1 VSLYKRNTVWWFSIY
16 IDGVRHCES
25 TGTSNRRKAE
35 QIERQRQEELNDTRH
50 RLPHMN
56 PDITFGALAAR
67 FIAERMSTPYSVDRL
82 QHLLPFFAD
91 ISVRD
96 INQSLT
102 RRYRQGR
109 YEMRKSLKPATVNRD
124 LSVLRRVLNWGVE
137 EGIITAN
144 PLGRLRLE
152 RERRTKRPVM
162 SVREEMVL
170 MTHAP
175 LHLQRIIC
183 CALDTG
189 MRRGEILTQ
198 RWDDID
204 FDNRILHV
212 SHSKTPEGEARVIP
226 LTERLYDMLRSFPKD
241 RGIVF
246 TYSPHFDDTANSRN
260 DNPAEGLRKVSP
272 AHPIKIVKTAWA
284 ASLRRAGLRHFR
296 FHDLRHTA
304 NTRLMLAG
312 VLQEVRREIIGHSS
326 QHSRDTNDRYSQI
339 GLAEL
344 KDAIAKLEIWLT
356 NQLHL
361 LAAEERPPLLLE
373 KPAGNTTTT
382 EERNREQDETQST
395 ST

>member
-1 VSLYKRNTVWWFSIY
+1 MSLYKRNTVWWYSIY

-35 QIERQRQEELNDTRH
+35 QIERQRREELNDTRH
-50 RLPHMN
+50 RLPHAN

-96 INQSLT
+96 FNQSLT
-102 RRYRQGR
+102 RKYRQER
-109 YEMRKSLKPATVNRD
+109 YEERKSLKPATVNRD

-137 EGIITAN
+137 EGITTAN
-144 PLGRLRLE
+144 PLGKLRLE

-162 SVREEMVL
+162 SVREEDVL
-170 MTHAP
+170 MAHAQV
-175 LHLQRIIC
+175 HLQRIIR

-189 MRRGEILTQ
+189 MRRGEIVTQ
-198 RWDDID
+198 RWEDVD
-204 FDNRILHV
+204 FDNRMLHV
-212 SHSKTPEGEARVIP
+212 SHSKTPEGESRVIP
-226 LTERLYDMLRSFPKD
+226 LTGRLYDLLTSFRKD

-246 TYSPHFDDTANSRN
+246 TYSPSSGNAANPEQAT
-260 DNPAEGLRKVSP
+260 PAEVVKKAST

-344 KDAIAKLEIWLT
+344 KDAIGKLEVWLAAQA
-356 NQLHL
+356 NQL
-361 LAAEERPPLLLE
+361 AQEETASLPQPKTATKE
-373 KPAGNTTTT
+373 PHDDGSEAKPQTA
-382 EERNREQDETQST
+382 
-395 ST
+395 

>member
-1 VSLYKRNTVWWFSIY
+1 MSLYKRNSVWWYSIY

-35 QIERQRQEELNDTRH
+35 QIERQRREELNDTRH
-50 RLPHMN
+50 RLPHAN

-91 ISVRD
+91 VSVRD

-102 RRYRQGR
+102 RKYRQER
-109 YEMRKSLKPATVNRD
+109 YEGRTALKPATVNRD

-144 PLGRLRLE
+144 PLGKLRLE

-162 SVREEMVL
+162 SVREENIL
-170 MTHAP
+170 MAHAAI
-175 LHLQRIIC
+175 HLQRIIR

-189 MRRGEILTQ
+189 MRRGEIVTQ
-198 RWDDID
+198 RWEDVD
-204 FDNRILHV
+204 FDNRMLHV
-212 SHSKTPEGEARVIP
+212 SHSKTPEGESRVIP
-226 LTERLYDMLRSFPKD
+226 LTGRLYDLLLSFRKD

-246 TYSPHFDDTANSRN
+246 MYSPNSVNAANPDHATS
-260 DNPAEGLRKVSP
+260 AEVVKKASV

-344 KDAIAKLEIWLT
+344 KDAIAKLEVWLT
-356 NQLHL
+356 AQANQL
-361 LAAEERPPLLLE
+361 AQEETTSLPQPKTATKEPPDDGSE
-373 KPAGNTTTT
+373 AQPQTA
-382 EERNREQDETQST
+382 
-395 ST
+395 

>member
-1 VSLYKRNTVWWFSIY
+1 VSLYKRNSVWWFSIY

-35 QIERQRQEELNDTRH
+35 TIERQRREELNDRRH
-50 RLPHMN
+50 RMPHMN
-56 PDITFGALAAR
+56 PDITFGALTAR

-82 QHLLPFFAD
+82 QHLLPFF
-91 ISVRD
+91 SETPVRD

-102 RRYRQGR
+102 RKYRQER
-109 YEMRKSLKPATVNRD
+109 YEARRSLKPATVNRD

-137 EGIITAN
+137 DGVIAVN
-144 PLGRLRLE
+144 PLGKLRLE

-162 SVREEMVL
+162 SVREEAIL
-170 MTHAP
+170 IAHAP
-175 LHLQRIIC
+175 VHLQRIIR

-198 RWDDID
+198 LWEDVD
-204 FDNRILHV
+204 FDNHILHV
-212 SHSKTPEGEARVIP
+212 THSKTPEGESRIVP
-226 LTERLYDMLRSFPKD
+226 LTGRLYNLLKSFRKNH
-241 RGIVF
+241 GVVF
-246 TYSPHFDDTANSRN
+246 TYTATRPKQTEGTDRIPNSI
-260 DNPAEGLRKVSP
+260 PKVSKEE
-272 AHPIKIVKTAWA
+272 PIKIVKTTWT

-312 VLQEVRREIIGHSS
+312 VMQEVRRELIGHSS

-344 KDAIAKLEIWLT
+344 KDAIAKLETW
-356 NQLHL
+356 
-361 LAAEERPPLLLE
+361 LAAQTALLKAE
-373 KPAGNTTTT
+373 SAAVPANNPIAPSPEDHDGPAH
-382 EERNREQDETQST
+382 EAHP
-395 ST
+395 